1 MTPHDSIRALF
12 LLPQQTY
19 FLDEARH
26 LLAYSEEELMGAV
39 ADGDLALDPSS
50 AIPRL
55 PWEELAHAAVERWS
69 QEVIEAALGDDLG
82 SVMPELARLT
92 DLHVRVPRYS
102 VAVLGRIAQREG
114 TSVSEIVTRE
124 LLELATIESEEL
136 ERSMRG
142 LGAAI
147 RWPLR

>member
-1 MTPHDSIRALF
+1 
-12 LLPQQTY
+12 
-19 FLDEARH
+19 
-26 LLAYSEEELMGAV
+26 
-39 ADGDLALDPSS
+39 
-50 AIPRL
+50 
-55 PWEELAHAAVERWS
+55 
-69 QEVIEAALGDDLG
+69 
-82 SVMPELARLT
+82 MPELVRLT
-92 DLHVRVPRYS
+92 DLHVRVPRYGL
-102 VAVLGRIAQREG
+102 AVLARIAQREG